1 MKAIRTSS
9 RWLLLIAG
17 ISWGLLQ
24 LNGAAYAAWLSGG
37 PPTPNPEGWLF
48 VAGNRLAWAVAAF
61 LAAFGLFLLLR
72 SKRPV
77 SRYAIAMLV
86 AALLLTA
93 FPYFREYAASGACI
107 DSGGQWSDLHC
118 IHGPA
123 PAA

>member
-1 MKAIRTSS
+1 MKALRTSF

-17 ISWGLLQ
+17 ITWGLLQ
-24 LNGAAYAAWLSGG
+24 LNGAVAAAWLAGG

-48 VAGNRLAWAVAAF
+48 VAGNRLAWAAAAF
-61 LAAFGLFLLLR
+61 LAAFGLFFLLR

-77 SRYAIAMLV
+77 SRYVIAMLV

-93 FPYFREYAASGACI
+93 FPYIREYVASDACL
-107 DSGGQWSDLHC
+107 DSGGQWSDLRC
-118 IHGPA
+118 IHGAA